1 MRSSSV
7 LNLYNEIRKG
17 TKKLNKL
24 KTLFA
29 IILSPL
35 LVWGCAPPGSDGV
48 AGGFSPQAFL
58 PFILIFVLFYFLIMR
73 PQRKKQSQRQQMLE
87 GLKRGDPVL
96 TTGGIVGKIINAE
109 GDNLTVEIAKG
120 INVKMV
126 RDGITGV
133 MDQKT
138 EEEKKS

>member
-1 MRSSSV
+1 
-7 LNLYNEIRKG
+7 
-17 TKKLNKL
+17 
-24 KTLFA
+24 
-29 IILSPL
+29 
-35 LVWGCAPPGSDGV
+35 
-48 AGGFSPQAFL
+48 
-58 PFILIFVLFYFLIMR
+58 
-73 PQRKKQSQRQQMLE
+73 MLE
-87 GLKRGDPVL
+87 GLKRGDSVL